1 MGRVIH
7 EIQLAADAALLV
19 TFLKLKRPPSLLRWP
34 HDHALP
40 YASEAFNPPADLV
53 QTW

>member
-19 TFLKLKRPPSLLRWP
+19 SFLKLKRPPSPVREK
-34 HDHALP
+34 HDHELP
-40 YASEAFNPPADLV
+40 QSSEDPDPPADPV